1 MSPMLSNLQTVLF
14 DLFVFPSSVVF
25 ASDSRSKYS
34 VISNGEAPYKA
45 KINTKHYSTL
55 ATKAKNN

>member
-14 DLFVFPSSVVF
+14 DLFVFLSSAVF
-25 ASDSRSKYS
+25 VSDSRNKNS

-45 KINTKHYSTL
+45 KINTKDYSNL
-55 ATKAKNN
+55 ATKA